1 MLVELKQTRQPRRTL
16 PHAGCLPAWFCS
28 ALLRV
33 SGPVSAPCAASHCAC
48 TKLRPW
54 RAARA
59 SRRTTAGV
67 PACTKLRPWRA
78 ARASRRTTAGV
89 PAAPAKL
96 AIHPCRRPPSTSSPE
111 LSSLALDSLR
121 LSSASPALLPAASS
135 KQSWWSPLQSWCPWA
150 CLARR
155 RRP

>member
-33 SGPVSAPCAASHCAC
+33 SGPVSAPCAASHC
-48 TKLRPW
+48 
-54 RAARA
+54 
-59 SRRTTAGV
+59 
-67 PACTKLRPWRA
+67 ACTKLRPWRA